1 MPSQAVAAVAP
12 DARTERYRQAER
24 TLWDHYGLA
33 PTERYVEV
41 ESPRASLRV
50 VEVGTGDPVLFLP
63 GTPGTGPYWG
73 ALIRELKDFR
83 CLMLDR
89 PGWGL
94 SSAIDYSNYEYGRLI
109 ADVVRGALDR
119 LDLDQ
124 VHIVGHSIGNV
135 WALRMALAHPS
146 RVGRITLIGG
156 GPVLQEIQ
164 APGFIKLL
172 ASPLGAILVRLP
184 QKRGR
189 VLDLLR
195 QAGHGPSLD
204 AGRIPDAFVD
214 WRIAFHR
221 DTDSMRHE
229 RDMVRTLVRRTGWR
243 PGLTLT
249 DAELGAVRS
258 PLLWVYGTADAV
270 GSVELWNQ
278 AVGRFPHAEL
288 RLIESGGHMPW
299 LDDSGSVGS
308 SIAGFLAG

>member
-1 MPSQAVAAVAP
+1 MTSQAIAAVGT

-24 TLWDHYGLA
+24 RLWEHYGLA

-94 SSAIDYSNYEYGRLI
+94 SSAIDYSNYEYRRLI
-109 ADVVRGALDR
+109 GDVVRDVLDTLGLNR
-119 LDLDQ
+119 
-124 VHIVGHSIGNV
+124 VHVVGHSIGNV
-135 WALRMALAHPS
+135 WALRLALAHPS

-156 GPVLQEIQ
+156 GPVLQEIP
-164 APGFIKLL
+164 APGFIKVL

-184 QKRGR
+184 QKRER

-221 DTDSMRHE
+221 ETDSMRHE
-229 RDMVRTLVRRTGWR
+229 RDMVRTLVSRTGWR

-249 DAELGAVRS
+249 DAELGAVRN

-270 GSVELWNQ
+270 GSVELWRQ
-278 AVGRFPHAEL
+278 TVGQFAHAEL
-288 RLIESGGHMPW
+288 RLIEGGGHMPW
-299 LDDSGSVGS
+299 LDDPGSVGS